1 MNYKI
6 TLHTRSGSD
15 VIYSKEGES
24 LLSVLSSVGIPINAD
39 CGGNGTCG
47 KCRIFACGT
56 FRSPYG
62 EVPEKTELLACRAY
76 PIGDC
81 SVYIDVSLKKPS
93 LKRVY
98 KSSFDGENLGV
109 AIDVGTTGICAEL
122 LDMKTGEKLSE
133 ISERNA
139 QAPYGADII
148 SRLSCDSKKLSQI
161 LIAQLNSM
169 ITALCPKKSKISKIS
184 ISANTV
190 MSHYIK
196 NLPTDSLA
204 AFPFSVSDS
213 FGKSFTATELGI
225 NCKNATV
232 YIAPCLGAFVGGDIA
247 SGIYTTNLQKCKVP
261 SLFIDIGTNGEIA
274 LSKNGKIYVASAAAG
289 PAFEGAELS
298 CGMQASSGAVC
309 SFDGKRF
316 STVGKKKPCGISGSG
331 AIDIVAYLL
340 SVGAIDAGGRLL
352 PPEESPLPPSKLT
365 VVNNEVRFN
374 ISDTVYLSA
383 SDVRKLQ
390 LAKAAIRAALHT
402 LLEKSGT
409 DENDIGAVFL
419 AGAFGTNIK
428 IENAVRIG
436 LIPRSFLLK
445 CAPCGNTSLKGAT
458 LALLSKR
465 HEDGITKIKDIC
477 THIELSDDPA
487 FEDKF
492 LSYIPM

>member
-6 TLHTRSGSD
+6 TLHTRNSSD

-24 LLSVLSSVGIPINAD
+24 LLSALSSVGLQINAD
-39 CGGNGTCG
+39 CGGNATCG
-47 KCRIFACGT
+47 KCKIFARGT

-62 EVPEKTELLACRAY
+62 EVQKKTELLACRAF
-76 PIGDC
+76 PDGDC
-81 SVYIDVSLKKPS
+81 SVYLDISLKKPS

-98 KSSFDGENLGV
+98 KSSFDGESLGV

-122 LDMKTGEKLSE
+122 FDMKTGEKLSS

-139 QAPYGADII
+139 QSPYGADIM
-148 SRLSCDSKKLSQI
+148 SRLSNDSRKLSEI

-169 ITALCPKKSKISKIS
+169 ITTLCPKKSKISKIS

-196 NLPTDSLA
+196 NLPTDTLSS
-204 AFPFSVSDS
+204 FPFSVADS
-213 FGKSFTATELGI
+213 FGKTFSATELGI
-225 NCKNATV
+225 NCKNASV

-247 SGIYTTNLQKCKVP
+247 SGIYTTNLKKCKVP
-261 SLFIDIGTNGEIA
+261 SLLIDIGTNGEIA

-298 CGMQASSGAVC
+298 CGMQASPCSVC

-331 AIDIVAYLL
+331 AIDILAYLL
-340 SVGAIDAGGRLL
+340 SVGAVDPSGRLL
-352 PPEESPLPPSKLT
+352 PPDESPLPPSKLT
-365 VVNNEVRFN
+365 VVNGEVRFN
-374 ISDTVYLSA
+374 ISDNVYLSA

-409 DENDIGAVFL
+409 DEHEVGSVFL

-436 LIPRSFLLK
+436 LIPASFLLK
-445 CAPCGNTSLKGAT
+445 CTPCGNTSLKGAT

-465 HEDGITKIKDIC
+465 HESAITKIKDIC
-477 THIELSDDPA
+477 THIELSDA
-487 FEDKF
+487 SGFEDKF
-492 LSYIPM
+492 LGYIPM